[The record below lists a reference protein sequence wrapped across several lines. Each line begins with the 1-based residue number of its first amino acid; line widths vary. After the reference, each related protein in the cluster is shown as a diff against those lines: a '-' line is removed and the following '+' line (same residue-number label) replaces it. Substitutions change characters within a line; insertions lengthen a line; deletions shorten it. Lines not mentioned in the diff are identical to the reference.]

1 MERDPLPHADRPPDA
16 GEEPPAEA
24 AVTPASDAAAP
35 RKRLS
40 ARGKR
45 LVTAGAI
52 AVVGALVGA
61 GLAFAS
67 YLANVNQE
75 LTQGDKTVEEVEEIE
90 EVLAHHSDFT
100 EPFYLLLIGSDARP
114 EDPSMGARSDTN
126 ILARVDP
133 VADQVT
139 LVSIPRDTKVTIPG
153 HGTCKF
159 NAAYA
164 YGGVPGVIRAT
175 NDLLGVE
182 VAHYAEVNFDK
193 LMELV
198 DALGGVDVE
207 VDMRIDDVKADYN
220 TYDRHNVIEPGLQ
233 HLDGSHALT
242 FARSRAFPDG
252 DFTRTAHQRTLIM
265 AIVNQA
271 LGLSPAQ
278 LPAVVEAGAKCVTTD
293 LTITQILDLAL
304 QFRDAG
310 DLVIYSAMLP
320 SFTQNIG
327 GVSYVINDA
336 EATAEMMALVEAG
349 EDPSGIV
356 STKSAAD
363 VGGSG
368 AATASS
374 APAAP
379 TEPAQPE
386 QPAAPEQPPATQPG
400 GDAGA
405 GTISGKPG
413 AGEGAGGDAKPPA
426 GGDGGGTDAGGGKP
440 GGGASDGGSSGGSAG
455 STKPGGSAGGGS
467 AKPDSGADV
476 GGSTGSGGGAA
487 KPDAGAT
494 GGKQPAG
501 GAPVASSAPTGSA
514 AGAAAGKAA

>member
-1 MERDPLPHADRPPDA
+1 MERDPLPHADRLPDA

-24 AVTPASDAAAP
+24 AVTPAPDAPAP
-35 RKRLS
+35 RRRLS

-45 LVTAGAI
+45 LVAAGAI

-90 EVLAHHSDFT
+90 EALAHHSDFT

-114 EDPSMGARSDTN
+114 DDPSMGARSDTN

-207 VDMRIDDVKADYN
+207 VDVRIDDVKADYN

-271 LGLSPAQ
+271 LGLSPTQ

-293 LTITQILDLAL
+293 LTIAQVLDLAL

-368 AATASS
+368 AATAPS

-379 TEPAQPE
+379 AEPE
-386 QPAAPEQPPATQPG
+386 QPAAPAAPEQPPAAQPG

-426 GGDGGGTDAGGGKP
+426 GGDGGGTDAGAGKP
-440 GGGASDGGSSGGSAG
+440 GDGAGDGGSSGGSAG
-455 STKPGGSAGGGS
+455 SGGTKPNGGAGSGDAGAGGG
-467 AKPDSGADV
+467 AV
-476 GGSTGSGGGAA
+476 
-487 KPDAGAT
+487 KPDAGAA

-501 GAPVASSAPTGSA
+501 GAPAESSAPAGSA